1 MWRKQNQKMFILLTR
16 NVSMMKIF
24 VSGKCSFH
32 SADGLWKEAET
43 LAQMFLLN
51 NSVTWRHEKYA
62 DNIHKTNLHAFGFV
76 EMCTC
81 YITGNMWWFGFFWL
95 FLFLT
100 STFLRAG
107 ENIDIKLSCIR
118 TAKLITSLCCYLLTP
133 ETAFIFQKLNKTGI
147 IWLWFSSIWNGRSS
161 GSESELFIHL
171 SKVEACLKAEIV
183 HPVLLSS
190 GEKKQQPTKWS
201 FL

>member
-1 MWRKQNQKMFILLTR
+1 MFSGMFFEEPLVLRSTCALMPILLNLSWYLCVLLCYPVFILLTWERGNFILDAMWRKQNQKTFILLTW

-81 YITGNMWWFGFFWL
+81 YITGNMWWFGFFYC
-95 FLFLT
+95 FCF
-100 STFLRAG
+100 
-107 ENIDIKLSCIR
+107 
-118 TAKLITSLCCYLLTP
+118 
-133 ETAFIFQKLNKTGI
+133 
-147 IWLWFSSIWNGRSS
+147 
-161 GSESELFIHL
+161 
-171 SKVEACLKAEIV
+171 
-183 HPVLLSS
+183 
-190 GEKKQQPTKWS
+190 
-201 FL
+201 

>member
-1 MWRKQNQKMFILLTR
+1 MRNMQTISIKQTCMLLDLLRCVLVILLET
-16 NVSMMKIF
+16 
-24 VSGKCSFH
+24 C
-32 SADGLWKEAET
+32 DGL
-43 LAQMFLLN
+43 
-51 NSVTWRHEKYA
+51 
-62 DNIHKTNLHAFGFV
+62 
-76 EMCTC
+76 
-81 YITGNMWWFGFFWL
+81 GFFWL